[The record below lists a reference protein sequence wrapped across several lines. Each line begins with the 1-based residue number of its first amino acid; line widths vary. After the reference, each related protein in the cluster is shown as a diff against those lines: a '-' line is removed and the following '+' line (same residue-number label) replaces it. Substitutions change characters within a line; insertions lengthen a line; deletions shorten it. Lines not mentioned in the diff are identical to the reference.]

1 MAEPLF
7 VTQPPRVVHPE
18 AMRAVRPMGTSQAA
32 AAFVLSGRSR
42 SFLGNLSACGN
53 HELHQRARLSI
64 AKPQLSAKFLGSLP
78 HSPKAN
84 TNTVGLQVCCPFLD
98 SLAII
103 PHRNDHLTVSPAEID
118 PDLAC
123 FRMLEDISERFLN
136 DAEDCGLQFWRQPRE
151 VRLALE

>member
-1 MAEPLF
+1 MGQ
-7 VTQPPRVVHPE
+7 V
-18 AMRAVRPMGTSQAA
+18 AVAGSG
-32 AAFVLSGRSR
+32 LSGRSR
-42 SFLGNLSACGN
+42 SFLGNRSAGGN

-84 TNTVGLQVCCPFLD
+84 ANAVGLQVCSPFLD

-118 PDLAC
+118 PDLARL
-123 FRMLEDISERFLN
+123 RMLEHIGERFLN
-136 DAEDCGLQFWRQPRE
+136 DAEDCGLQFWRKPRE
-151 VRLALE
+151 VRLDFQ